1 MIQPLPGPPLRLL
14 EVPPGSWDRSSRRAG
29 ASLAELAQGVAETA
43 RKLAKGLQASTARA
57 RLMALSRQIDAWV
70 EEFGDGLAS
79 WDVPTAELAAWQAL
93 LAALARQNAA
103 WAANRYQ
110 KPSAPPFL
118 PMTFPPA
125 TPPGESD
132 AYGWISVPAHCQALR
147 ELVVESDALAGI
159 QRQRLARF
167 DAARQAGQGL
177 VEVVR
182 FSLPGECAGGLP

>member
-1 MIQPLPGPPLRLL
+1 MTQPLPGPPLRLL
-14 EVPPGSWDRSSRRAG
+14 EVPPESWDQSSRRAG

-43 RKLAKGLQASTARA
+43 RKLAKGPPARAARA

-70 EEFGDGLAS
+70 EEFGPGIAS

-103 WAANRYQ
+103 RAANRYQ

-118 PMTFPPA
+118 PMAFPPA
-125 TPPGESD
+125 AALGERE

-147 ELVVESDALAGI
+147 ELAVEGDALAAVR
-159 QRQRLARF
+159 RQRLARF

-182 FSLPGECAGGLP
+182 FSLPGEWAGGWP